1 MSEDLAKQAADNGI
15 RYFLISF
22 VDLFGV
28 LRAKLVPAAAIGQMQ
43 RDGAAFAGFATHLD
57 LTPADPD
64 MFAMPD
70 PASLIQIPWKP
81 EIGWLAADLHID
93 GKPLKHAPR
102 HVLKRLR
109 AAAEAKGY
117 RLKTGVE
124 AEFFVLRADGRAAA
138 DGGDRQAKPCY
149 DQTALLKQYELIRAI
164 SDAMLELGWAPYQS
178 DHEDANGQ
186 FEMNWTYDDA
196 LVTADRHVFFKFMV
210 KELAGQH
217 GLRATFM
224 PKPFMHLTG
233 NGCHA
238 HVSLWDRAGESN
250 LFYDPAG
257 ELGLS
262 ALAYH
267 FLGGILTH
275 AEPLTALFTPTVNS
289 FKRINAAPT
298 VSGATWSPNAVSYGA
313 NNRTHMV
320 RIPEPGRFELRLMD
334 GAANPYLLQAGILAG
349 GLDGIAQ
356 ERDPG
361 ERLDINMYEPGAA
374 PAGIPRL
381 PLNLLDA
388 LRAFAASAMLRDALG
403 GALVDSYVKLRM
415 AQWND
420 YMRHLTDWE
429 REYTLDA

>member
-1 MSEDLAKQAADNGI
+1 MSGDLAKQAADNGI

-238 HVSLWDRAGESN
+238 HVSLWDRADESN

-429 REYTLDA
+429 REHTLDA